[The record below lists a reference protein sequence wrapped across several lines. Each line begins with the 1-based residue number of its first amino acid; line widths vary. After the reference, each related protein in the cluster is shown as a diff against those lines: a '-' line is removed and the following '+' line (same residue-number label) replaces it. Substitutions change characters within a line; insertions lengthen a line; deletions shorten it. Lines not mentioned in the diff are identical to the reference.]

1 MSDRLQ
7 KVIAYHEATK
17 HHFHAYAPGPG
28 MLDWATQ
35 PDPFRRYAGCEV
47 LPLYRFSDADG
58 PGYEQSLMEGANA
71 TSVSRAP
78 ADVQDARMLR
88 RPRMAES
95 SLDPIGANRVAPAA
109 LGRESVSRLLYDSLA
124 LSAWKQ
130 AGHSCW
136 ALRVNPSSG
145 NLHPTE
151 GYLITGPVPGLLDT
165 PAVCHYAPKIH
176 ALEVR
181 TGFSL
186 DAWRDLAAD
195 LPPQTLIMGL
205 SSIYWREAWKY
216 GSRAFRYCQHDTGH
230 AIATVSFA
238 AAALGWKASL
248 LDDLGDEAIA
258 DLLGLA
264 EAHGPEAERPECLL
278 AVYPQTQSCNA
289 RGLPRPAIAAVARG
303 GWCGTPNTLSPSH
316 RAWPIIDD
324 VDEATRKSDTVA
336 AYVTPTTPAP
346 VEPASIDESVLLRRL
361 IHQRRSA
368 VAMDGHTGLTSDGFF
383 SILQRCMPG
392 ANRFP
397 FNALPWS
404 PSIQLLLFV
413 HRVRD
418 VPPGLYLLVRDPT
431 KDTDLRAAFTR
442 EFDWVRPN
450 DCPGGLPLYRLAAG
464 DCRNLAGA
472 VSCHQSIAADG
483 VFAMAMLAEFEP
495 ALEGYGPWF
504 YRRLYWECGVI
515 GQLLYLEAQAYG
527 IQATGIGCFFDDP
540 VHEVLGLQDRNYQSL
555 YHFTLGGG
563 VEDTRLTSLA
573 PYPEEAPLPPR

>member
-7 KVIAYHEATK
+7 KVITYHEATK

-35 PDPFRRYAGCEV
+35 PDPFRRYADCEV
-47 LPLYRFSDADG
+47 LSLDRFPDADG
-58 PGYEQSLMEGANA
+58 PGYEQSLLE
-71 TSVSRAP
+71 
-78 ADVQDARMLR
+78 
-88 RPRMAES
+88 
-95 SLDPIGANRVAPAA
+95 NRVAPAA

-130 AGHSCW
+130 AGGSRW

-181 TGFSL
+181 TRFSL
-186 DAWRDLAAD
+186 DAWRELTAG
-195 LPPQTLIMGL
+195 LPPQTLIVGL

-230 AIATVSFA
+230 AIATISFA

-258 DLLGLA
+258 ELLGLA
-264 EAHGPEAERPECLL
+264 QAHGPEAERPECLL

-303 GWCGTPNTLSPSH
+303 EWRGTPNALSPSH
-316 RAWPIIDD
+316 RPWPIIDE
-324 VDEATRKSDTVA
+324 VDEATRKPDAVA
-336 AYVTPTTPAP
+336 PYVTPTTPAP
-346 VEPASIDESVLLRRL
+346 VESVSIDESVLLRRL
-361 IHQRRSA
+361 IHRRRSA
-368 VAMDGHTGLTSDGFF
+368 VAMDGHTGLTRDGFF
-383 SILQRCMPG
+383 SILQRCMP
-392 ANRFP
+392 ATNRFP

-404 PSIQLLLFV
+404 PSVHLLLFV

-418 VPPGLYLLVRDPT
+418 VTPGLYLLVRDPT
-431 KDTDLRAAFTR
+431 KDTDLRAAFTP
-442 EFDWVRPN
+442 EFDWVRPD
-450 DCPGGLPLYRLAAG
+450 DCPKGLPLYRLAAG
-464 DCRNLAGA
+464 DCRDLAGA
-472 VSCHQSIAADG
+472 VSCHQSIAAEG
-483 VFAMAMLAEFEP
+483 VFAMAMLAEFEGT
-495 ALEGYGPWF
+495 LETYGSWF
-504 YRRLYWECGVI
+504 YRRFYWECGVI
-515 GQLLYLEAQAYG
+515 GQLLYLEAEACG

-540 VHEVLGLQDRNYQSL
+540 VHELLGLMPSPHSSPAGGRGGVGQHAHMTWRYQSL

-563 VEDTRLTSLA
+563 VEDARLTSLP
-573 PYPEEAPLPPR
+573 PYP